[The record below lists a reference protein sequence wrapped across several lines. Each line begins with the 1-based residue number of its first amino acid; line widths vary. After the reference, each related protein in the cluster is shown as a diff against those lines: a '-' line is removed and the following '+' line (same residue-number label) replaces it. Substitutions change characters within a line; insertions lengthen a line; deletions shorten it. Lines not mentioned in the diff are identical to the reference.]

1 MDATTH
7 VGVDVGGTFTDVV
20 LATEDGLTTAKV
32 PSTAD
37 QSEGVLEG
45 IEKACEK
52 AALPPE
58 SVETFTHAMTVS
70 VNALLEGDGATTALI
85 TTEGFRDVLEIGRQ
99 DRPSLYDL
107 SVERVDPL
115 VPRRRRFELEER
127 ATTEGIVDSVALE
140 DVDDLVDRL
149 AGAAESEVESV
160 AVSFLHAYADPANEA
175 VVADRL
181 QERLEVPVSASHEV
195 LPAFREY
202 ERTSTT
208 VANAYVRPAID
219 AYLGRLVERARDA
232 GLPEPRVM
240 QSNGG
245 IADLDAVRERAVTT
259 VLSGPAAGV
268 VGAAAT
274 AEAAVA
280 DAGLEG
286 LVTFDMGGTSSDV
299 SLVRDGEVSRTT
311 SAEIAGHPI
320 ATPMVDVT
328 TVGSGGG
335 SIAWIDAGGALR
347 VGPKS
352 AGADPGPACYGR
364 GGTDPTVTDAAVVLG
379 YLGQDATLGGEVTLD
394 VDAAQNALE
403 ELAKKAGLESARE
416 AAAGVYRVANATM
429 TRAIRSVTVERGHD
443 PREFG
448 LVAFGGAGPMHAA
461 AVADRLGMDR
471 VVIPLAGGVLSAY
484 GLLDADEKHDR
495 VRTHRTPLET
505 AERDVLE
512 GIYAELT
519 ADALTNVESG
529 SDPVVE
535 RRADL
540 RYAGQSFE
548 LEVRVDDPV
557 DIATVRERFDAA
569 HERAYGYRMD
579 EPIELVTLGVT
590 VREPREAPSIRY
602 EARGDGRGKGR
613 DERDDEDA
621 LGSRTVFFDG
631 ERRGA
636 AVLARDAVAPGTTV
650 EGPAILKDEEST
662 TVVPPGWS
670 GSMGDD
676 GELVLERGRTNAPGQ
691 KSRRMNERGQKTGT
705 NGGERP

>member
-32 PSTAD
+32 PSTTD
-37 QSEGVLEG
+37 QSEGVLAG
-45 IEKACEK
+45 IEKVCEK

-70 VNALLEGDGATTALI
+70 VNALLEGDGATTALV

-127 ATTEGIVDSVALE
+127 ATTEGIVDPVALE

-149 AGAAESEVESV
+149 AGAEIEDESEIESV

-175 VVADRL
+175 AVADRL
-181 QERLEVPVSASHEV
+181 RERLEVPVSASHEV

-208 VANAYVRPAID
+208 VANASVRPAID
-219 AYLGRLVERARDA
+219 TYLGRLVERARDA
-232 GLPEPRVM
+232 GLPEPQVM

-274 AEAAVA
+274 AEAAVE

-299 SLVRDGEVSRTT
+299 SLVRDGEVARTT
-311 SAEIAGHPI
+311 STTIAGHPI

-335 SIAWIDAGGALR
+335 SIAWVDAGGALR
-347 VGPKS
+347 VGPES
-352 AGADPGPACYGR
+352 AGADPGPACYNR
-364 GGTDPTVTDAAVVLG
+364 GGAEPTVTDAAVVLG
-379 YLGQDATLGGEVTLD
+379 YLGQDASLGGEVSLD
-394 VDAAQNALE
+394 VGAAQDA
-403 ELAKKAGLESARE
+403 LAKLANVAGLESACE

-461 AVADRLGMDR
+461 AVANRLGMDR

-495 VRTHRTPLET
+495 VRTHRTPLEAADREVMEET
-505 AERDVLE
+505 
-512 GIYAELT
+512 YAELT
-519 ADALTNVESG
+519 ADALQDVDSG
-529 SDPVVE
+529 GDPVVE

-548 LEVRVDDPV
+548 LEVSVSDPV

-579 EPIELVTLGVT
+579 EPIELVALGVT
-590 VREPREAPSIRY
+590 VRAIREAPSIRY
-602 EARGDGRGKGR
+602 EGRGEGR

-621 LGSRTVFFDG
+621 PGSRTAFFDG
-631 ERRGA
+631 ERREA

-650 EGPAILKDEEST
+650 EGPTILEDEEST

-676 GELVLERGRTNAPGQ
+676 GELVLERDRGPGQ
-691 KSRRMNERGQKTGT
+691 ETGT